1 MLSSLQNGYMLQA
14 RGNITRQLYW
24 ICLNLQQNEVSWGSV
39 SVFVVNLEHIY
50 LIYLGFLLLGFSVYL
65 SVG

>member
-1 MLSSLQNGYMLQA
+1 MLQA

-24 ICLNLQQNEVSWGSV
+24 IYLNLQQNEFSRGSV
-39 SVFVVNLEHIY
+39 NVFVVNLEHIY
-50 LIYLGFLLLGFSVYL
+50 LIYLAFLLLGFSVYL